1 MHRSSK
7 SMGKLIKFPGAMQR
21 VGTKYRKDEIARLN
35 ELLRVCDED
44 MQTLLE
50 QIDQLQDEL
59 QSLTGEYEVLL
70 TRLNKLIII
79 EDGDKN
85 D

>member
-1 MHRSSK
+1 
-7 SMGKLIKFPGAMQR
+7 MGKLIKFPGAMQR

-70 TRLNKLIII
+70 TRLTKLI
-79 EDGDKN
+79 EVDDNDK
-85 D
+85 